1 VPGQLFSRQTKFI
14 EREEGVFV
22 NKLKLGIPKGS
33 LQESTIRLFSR
44 AGYKIGIV
52 GRSYTPQI
60 DDPEIE
66 CLMFRAQEMARYVE
80 RGILDVGLTGKD
92 WIVENEAD
100 IVEVEDLVYSKA
112 TSQSYRWVVAVPE
125 DSDIKSVQ
133 DLEGKR
139 IATELVQ
146 ATRRYLERHG
156 VSAEVE
162 YSWGATEAKAPLL
175 VDAIVEGTETGSSLR
190 ANRLRIV
197 DTVVESNTKL
207 VANRQAWEMPWK
219 REKINVLA
227 MLLKGALEA
236 EGKVG
241 LKMNVPKNQLV
252 QVSSQLSS
260 LHTPTISSQV
270 DLDWV
275 ALEVIIDEY
284 VVRDLIPRLKK
295 AGAEGIIEYP
305 LNKVIY

>member
-1 VPGQLFSRQTKFI
+1 VR
-14 EREEGVFV
+14 
-22 NKLKLGIPKGS
+22 
-33 LQESTIRLFSR
+33 
-44 AGYKIGIV
+44 
-52 GRSYTPQI
+52 GRSYKPSI
-60 DDPEIE
+60 DDLEIE

-80 RGILDVGLTGKD
+80 RGVLDVGLTGKD
-92 WIVENEAD
+92 WILENEANV
-100 IVEVEDLVYSKA
+100 VEVEDLVYSK
-112 TSQSYRWVVAVPE
+112 TSSKAYRWVVAVPE
-125 DSDIKSVQ
+125 DSDIHSVK

-146 ATRRYLERHG
+146 ATRQYLERHG
-156 VSAEVE
+156 VTAEVE

-197 DTVVESNTKL
+197 DTVTESTTKL
-207 VANRQAWEMPWK
+207 IANHEAWADPWK
-219 REKINVLA
+219 RTKIEVLA

-241 LKMNVPKNQLV
+241 LKMNVPKAKLAEVSNQLPA
-252 QVSSQLSS
+252 
-260 LHTPTISSQV
+260 LHTPTISNQA
-270 DLDWV
+270 DPDWI
-275 ALEVIIDEY
+275 ALEVILDEE
-284 VVRDLIPRLKK
+284 VVRDIIPKLKQ